1 MALPHCICNILCI
14 WRNLY
19 FYLYC
24 ICIASGLNH
33 ASNYGATRIAYYEA
47 GKASVGRGSW
57 AFGGAQKNPTS
68 LLYASTHSR
77 TQINQC
83 ALSSR
88 TSCECRFIFATPPW
102 PPTSSFFIRRRS
114 NSVNSSRT
122 VRTRQYMQRGRKHK
136 PSSCLHRRWSNN
148 SIHSNAEPELY
159 RCGSSM
165 VNLSETVVTTHRVIR
180 IIKEELEAPFNAMY
194 KHRAHTRT

>member
-1 MALPHCICNILCI
+1 MKVTYDHHKGRMALPHCICNILCI

-24 ICIASGLNH
+24 ICIASGLSH
-33 ASNYGATRIAYYEA
+33 ASSYGVTRIAYYEA

-88 TSCECRFIFATPPW
+88 TSCECRFIFATPPGLLRAASSYDGGATASTAVELFVHVSTCKEDESISLHLVGIVDG
-102 PPTSSFFIRRRS
+102 PTTAYIPMR
-114 NSVNSSRT
+114 NLNYIGA
-122 VRTRQYMQRGRKHK
+122 VRQWLI
-136 PSSCLHRRWSNN
+136 CLK
-148 SIHSNAEPELY
+148 L
-159 RCGSSM
+159 
-165 VNLSETVVTTHRVIR
+165 L
-180 IIKEELEAPFNAMY
+180 
-194 KHRAHTRT
+194 